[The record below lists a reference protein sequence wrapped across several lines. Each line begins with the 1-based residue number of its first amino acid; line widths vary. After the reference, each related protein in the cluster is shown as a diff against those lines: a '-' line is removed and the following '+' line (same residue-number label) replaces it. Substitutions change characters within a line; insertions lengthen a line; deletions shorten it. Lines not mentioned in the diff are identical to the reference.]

1 MQQASKAE
9 NRLQRRAKSLYFL
22 PLIRRKM
29 FPRTPWYLII
39 HLFTQQIFMWL
50 LHAMHF
56 SRHMRYIN
64 EHINKYLC
72 LHKVYIPEGYRN
84 NK

>member
-1 MQQASKAE
+1 
-9 NRLQRRAKSLYFL
+9 
-22 PLIRRKM
+22 
-29 FPRTPWYLII
+29 
-39 HLFTQQIFMWL
+39 MWL

-84 NK
+84 KK